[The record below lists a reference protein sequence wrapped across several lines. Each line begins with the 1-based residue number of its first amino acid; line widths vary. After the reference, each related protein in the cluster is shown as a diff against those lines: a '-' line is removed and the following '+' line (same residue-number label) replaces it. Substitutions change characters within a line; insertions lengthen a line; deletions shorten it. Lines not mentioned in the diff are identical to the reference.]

1 MILGF
6 IFIFYMIS
14 CHGKFA
20 SHNKDWLIGSFA
32 IFSPMGFVNEVLMK
46 NQSRQSVSGVKTT
59 LNLINV
65 FLVNFGIEL
74 YPSILGFIL
83 IFVLAVLFSNLI

>member
-1 MILGF
+1 
-6 IFIFYMIS
+6 
-14 CHGKFA
+14 
-20 SHNKDWLIGSFA
+20 
-32 IFSPMGFVNEVLMK
+32 MGFVNEVLMK